1 MKAAI
6 FDLDG
11 TLIDSMPVWDG
22 VWERFCVKYSPVR
35 DEELFAE
42 YKARTLESA
51 IDFYKARLSIPA
63 GAGELRDEVNGYV
76 LEGYAGVEPKRGAVE
91 YLGRLQRV
99 GIPAC
104 VATNTVRPL
113 VEYVLRRLGLED
125 KVRFILTCSEFG
137 SGKDRPD
144 IFFECARRLGAEPAE
159 TFVFEDAPHALKT
172 AHDAG
177 FGTCG
182 IWDRSYSAAEAELR
196 KTADRYIRDFADLVD
211 FPPAG

>member
-1 MKAAI
+1 MEIKAAI

-22 VWERFCVKYSPVR
+22 AWERFCVKYSPVR

-51 IDFYKARLSIPA
+51 IDFYKERLHIPA
-63 GAGELRDEVNGYV
+63 DAQTLRDEVNGYV
-76 LEGYAGVEPKRGAVE
+76 REGYGSVEPKRGVRE
-91 YLGRLQRV
+91 YLDRLQRA

-125 KVRFILTCSEFG
+125 KLQFILTCSEFG
-137 SGKDRPD
+137 SGKDKPD
-144 IFFECARRLGAEPAE
+144 IFFECARRLGAEPYG
-159 TFVFEDAPHALKT
+159 TWVFEDAPHALRT
-172 AHDAG
+172 AHEAG
-177 FGTCG
+177 FLTCG
-182 IWDRSYSAAEAELR
+182 IWDMSYAASEPELR
-196 KTADRYIRDFADLVD
+196 KAADMYVRDFGEL
-211 FPPAG
+211 